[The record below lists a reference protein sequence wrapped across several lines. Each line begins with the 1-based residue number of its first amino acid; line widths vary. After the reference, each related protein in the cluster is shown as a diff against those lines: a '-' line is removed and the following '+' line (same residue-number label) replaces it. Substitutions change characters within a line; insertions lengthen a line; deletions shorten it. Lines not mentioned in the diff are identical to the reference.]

1 MGFVACRYLAIL
13 QNPCSSCYHPH
24 FSLHMAPTDK
34 MVAIA
39 EADTLL
45 VISRLGILHTNLLGR
60 VVDVMTM
67 EGFSCKWK
75 FYANLKNCGSR
86 IQQII
91 WWQGRWLMRRMQGV
105 VGFNHLFHIVV
116 AFLLLQLQTTPLATN
131 SGLEFN
137 LVFLVFLD

>member
-1 MGFVACRYLAIL
+1 MQFEGPSSIVSFQSKVMSEGSISLILEEIVCWEKGKSPDIISIMKFSFWNLIILRYWAMGSVAYRYLALL

-34 MVAIA
+34 LVAIA

-67 EGFSCKWK
+67 EGFSCK
-75 FYANLKNCGSR
+75 
-86 IQQII
+86 
-91 WWQGRWLMRRMQGV
+91 
-105 VGFNHLFHIVV
+105 
-116 AFLLLQLQTTPLATN
+116 
-131 SGLEFN
+131 
-137 LVFLVFLD
+137 